1 MYAAL
6 HFPDFHLQA
15 RLRHRPA
22 LRWEE
27 TALLEFPEALAGKSK
42 KERDR
47 KTRILQMT
55 SFAAEAGV
63 ELGMTAAQGQARC
76 ACLHLLHRKTEDEE
90 TTHELLLESAAN
102 LSADFE
108 STAPGMVIVDL
119 SGNPTGSQ
127 PDRMERLG
135 HELIIRFADLE
146 LKGRIG
152 FAPNP
157 DLAALAARIA
167 EPVRIVR
174 GSDEAIREQLAP
186 FPLDVIDPPADYRG
200 ILFLWGIQT
209 LGEFT
214 ALPRDELAE
223 RLGPDAAELWDHAA
237 GKRRRLLRLVR
248 PPADFSQVVDLD
260 YEIETLEPLMFLVR
274 RSLETLT
281 ARLASAYLASSEIS
295 LVLMFA
301 DGNRSEQVFRVPDA
315 SRDVDLLFRILQT
328 RLEDFSAKNPITGF
342 RLELKPARPGEQPF
356 HLFESTLRDPNRFA
370 ETLAQV
376 EALVGSDNAGS
387 PVPLDTHRPDAFTMR
402 PFDPEM
408 TQQGSPTHPTGSAQ
422 ERFSL
427 LASHSSLPLRRFRPP
442 LPLDLTTRCDP
453 RSGLIYPEEI
463 ISGKIRGRLNRRAGP
478 WKLSGDW
485 WEHEK
490 RWIRQE
496 WDVQLEDGSLYRIAC
511 CGERPAEK
519 AWFLE
524 GVYG

>member
-6 HFPDFHLQA
+6 HFPNFHLQA
-15 RLRHRPA
+15 RLRHQPA

-27 TALLEFPEALAGKSK
+27 TALLEFPENLAGKSK

-76 ACLHLLHRKTEDEE
+76 ACLHLLHRNSEDEKA
-90 TTHELLLESAAN
+90 THDILLKSAAT

-108 STAPGMVIVDL
+108 STAPGMVLVDL
-119 SGNPTGSQ
+119 SGSPISSQ
-127 PDRMERLG
+127 PARMERLG
-135 HELIIRFADLE
+135 HEMITRFADHE

-157 DLAALAARIA
+157 DLAALAARVA
-167 EPVRIVR
+167 EPVRIFR
-174 GSDEAIREQLAP
+174 GSDAAIREQLAP
-186 FPLDVIDPPADYRG
+186 FPLDVIDPPADYRS

-248 PPADFSQVVDLD
+248 PPADFSQTVDLD

-295 LVLMFA
+295 LVLLFA
-301 DGNRSEQVFRVPDA
+301 DGNRSEQFFRVPDA
-315 SRDVDLLFRILQT
+315 SRDTDLLFRILQT

-342 RLELKPARPGEQPF
+342 RLELTPARPGEQPF
-356 HLFESTLRDPNRFA
+356 QLFESTLRDPNRFA

-376 EALVGSDNAGS
+376 EALVGSDNVGS
-387 PVPLDTHRPDAFTMR
+387 PVPLDTHRPDAFAMR
-402 PFDPEM
+402 PFDPDSMHEGAPDNSARSTTHSSLF
-408 TQQGSPTHPTGSAQ
+408 TQ
-422 ERFSL
+422 
-427 LASHSSLPLRRFRPP
+427 HSSLPLRRFRPP
-442 LPLDLTTRCDP
+442 LPLDLTTRRDP
-453 RSGLIYPEEI
+453 RSGFTYPEEI
-463 ISGKIRGRLNRRAGP
+463 ISGNIRGRLSRRAGP

-485 WEHEK
+485 WEQEK
-490 RWIRQE
+490 RWTRQE

-511 CGERPAEK
+511 CGETPEEK
-519 AWFLE
+519 GWFLE